1 MMFGLTEDELNR
13 LSPERLAELNR
24 RMDFVR
30 LAMPSEWQVY
40 ARELKTA
47 AELLW
52 NSKDNRMRIEILDLA
67 DEVDGE
73 MVRRQTTS
81 RYYSI
86 SRPYVLLAG
95 FALENL
101 LKGMLVS
108 RDPDHITSG
117 QLSDDLRSHHILSL
131 INELGDIELDD
142 NERRFCEM
150 AESAIPYWGRYPIPL
165 NKNKIMREVGMD
177 DDLREAFLELFNRLS
192 QQLHQ
197 STKDG
202 WDSGV
207 GANQFKQRDVDM
219 GDTIDPSEPLFE

>member
-1 MMFGLTEDELNR
+1 MFGLTEDELDK
-13 LSPERLAELNR
+13 LSPEQLADLNR

-30 LAMPSEWQVY
+30 LAMPSEWQSY
-40 ARELKTA
+40 ANELMRS

-52 NSKDNRMRIEILDLA
+52 ESRENRMRIELLGLA
-67 DEVDGE
+67 EVVDGTV
-73 MVRRQTTS
+73 VRRQTPG

-108 RDPDHITSG
+108 GNPEHITSG
-117 QLSDDLRSHHILSL
+117 ELSDDLRSHRILDL
-131 INELGDIELDD
+131 IDKVGDISLD
-142 NERRFCEM
+142 EHEERFCQI
-150 AESAIPYWGRYPIPL
+150 AQSAIPYWGRYPIPL
-165 NKNKIMREVGMD
+165 NKNQIMREVGMD
-177 DDLREAFLELFNRLS
+177 DDLRNAFISLFTRLARR
-192 QQLHQ
+192 LHE

-207 GANQFKQRDVDM
+207 GARMYKRRDASM
-219 GDTIDPSEPLFE
+219 GDMIDLDEPFFD